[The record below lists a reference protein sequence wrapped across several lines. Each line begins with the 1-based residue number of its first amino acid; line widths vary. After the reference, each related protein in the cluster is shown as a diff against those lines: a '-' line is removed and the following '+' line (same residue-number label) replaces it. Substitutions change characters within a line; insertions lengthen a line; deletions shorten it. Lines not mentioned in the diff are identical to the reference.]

1 MNASLVLIMFS
12 LLTWGIG
19 EGLFFYF
26 IPLHL
31 QNLGANPVTIG
42 VILGSFGLMMA
53 VVHIPAGYLSD
64 RMGRKPLLVASW
76 ILGLVA
82 AIIMAFATSLWPFVA
97 GYLLY
102 GLTAFVFAPMF
113 SYVTAARGKLTTG
126 RAMTLTSAM
135 FNLGAVL
142 GPVTGG
148 WIGDRFGLQANF
160 KAAAVVLF
168 ISTVMILFLKAQ
180 DRDKHDE
187 DSRRN
192 SLFTNPRFMSFVGL
206 LFIGTFVMFLP
217 QPLTPNFLQ
226 NERGIGL
233 GTLGWI
239 GSVGNM
245 GNAVFNLLLGQMNA
259 RMGYMIGQA
268 LVGVFALILW
278 KGAGIPLY
286 LLGYFLLGGFRA
298 ARVLGYA
305 QVRTLIH
312 PAQMGL
318 AYGITETFGS
328 SALMLSPILAGFLY
342 DWSPVSIYP
351 ISIILTLG
359 AMILYFINSPRE
371 EAHLEPGIIG
381 EVILKD

>member
-1 MNASLVLIMFS
+1 VNASLLLITFS

-19 EGLFFYF
+19 EGLFLYF

-64 RMGRKPLLVASW
+64 RLGRKPLLLASW
-76 ILGLVA
+76 ILGLIA
-82 AIIMAFATSLWPFVA
+82 AIIMALATSLWSFVA

-102 GLTAFVFAPMF
+102 GLTAFVFAPLF

-135 FNLGAVL
+135 YNLGAVL
-142 GPVTGG
+142 GPVSGG
-148 WIGDRFGLQANF
+148 WIGDRFGLQTNF
-160 KAAAVVLF
+160 QAAAVVLF

-180 DRDKHDE
+180 DRDEHDE
-187 DSRRN
+187 DSRRK
-192 SLFTNPRFMSFVGL
+192 SLFANPRFISFVGL
-206 LFIGTFVMFLP
+206 LFVGTFVMYLP

-233 GTLGWI
+233 GELGWI
-239 GSVGNM
+239 GSAGSM
-245 GNAVFNLLLGQMNA
+245 GNAVFNLMLGQLNA
-259 RMGYMIGQA
+259 RSGYLIGQV
-268 LVGVFALILW
+268 LVGIFALILW

-286 LLGYFLLGGFRA
+286 LMGYFLLGGFRA
-298 ARVLGYA
+298 ARNLGYA
-305 QVRTLIH
+305 QIRTLIH

-318 AYGITETFGS
+318 AYGFTETFGS
-328 SALMLSPILAGFLY
+328 AALMLSPILAGFLY

-351 ISIILTLG
+351 VTLALLLV
-359 AMILYFINSPRE
+359 AMTLYFVFSPRE
-371 EAHLEPGIIG
+371 ETHLEPGNLG
-381 EVILKD
+381 EALIKD